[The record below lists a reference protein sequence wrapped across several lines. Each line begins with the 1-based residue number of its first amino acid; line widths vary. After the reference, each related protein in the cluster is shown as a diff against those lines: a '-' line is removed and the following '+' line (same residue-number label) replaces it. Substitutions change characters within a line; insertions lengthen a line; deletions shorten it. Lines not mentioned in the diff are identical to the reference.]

1 MSSYYSE
8 FTKTLLDDLKETFP
22 SINVVG
28 FRVIDGTGCNSM
40 LNHIPDS
47 YDEKEKARISWR
59 KERSFSIKDVG
70 YDSYFVLADSALDN
84 DTEFEVRVDAT
95 KTQIRNAFKKSLG
108 SKKMNKR
115 VLNEFVALVA

>member
-1 MSSYYSE
+1 MVYVDLVKHDKVQ
-8 FTKTLLDDLKETFP
+8 FT
-22 SINVVG
+22 
-28 FRVIDGTGCNSM
+28 
-40 LNHIPDS
+40 
-47 YDEKEKARISWR
+47 
-59 KERSFSIKDVG
+59 IKDVG

-84 DTEFEVRVDAT
+84 STEFEVKVDAT